1 MATAKPGGILKS
13 GDTIEAN
20 GDYFIDPV
28 NGYSLT
34 MQGTFDGGTITILP
48 GTQKLSATSVTASGT
63 EAAGYTADF
72 NIYLQGPMKIN
83 LSGATAPSIQVIID
97 TVYTRIR

>member
-1 MATAKPGGILKS
+1 MATVAAGGIIKS
-13 GDTIEAN
+13 GDTIEVD

-34 MQGTFDGGTITILP
+34 MQDDFGGGTIKIHP
-48 GTQKLSATSVTASGT
+48 GTQKLSATTATASGT
-63 EAAGYTADF
+63 ESAGYTDDF

-83 LSGATAPSIQVIID
+83 LSGSTSPNIEVIID